1 MIKEII
7 IIIIIINTNVQ
18 FELVFLLHDSLEQ
31 NYSKRKEEKYRIKKG
46 EPKKFQSTT
55 NDEENELKKYR
66 KNYTYKI
73 CKVTPDTTKRLIYME
88 KKNFI
93 INWTENNKL
102 NEQTK
107 IDNNDHVTLLREQ
120 SYRKNTHTK
129 KG

>member
-1 MIKEII
+1 MSS
-7 IIIIIINTNVQ
+7 

-31 NYSKRKEEKYRIKKG
+31 NYSKTKEEKYRIKKG
-46 EPKKFQSTT
+46 EPKTFQSTT

-93 INWTENNKL
+93 INWTENNKP

-107 IDNNDHVTLLREQ
+107 IDNNDHVTRLREQ

>member
-1 MIKEII
+1 MIKEIIII

-66 KNYTYKI
+66 INYTYKI

-93 INWTENNKL
+93 IN
-102 NEQTK
+102 
-107 IDNNDHVTLLREQ
+107 
-120 SYRKNTHTK
+120 
-129 KG
+129 